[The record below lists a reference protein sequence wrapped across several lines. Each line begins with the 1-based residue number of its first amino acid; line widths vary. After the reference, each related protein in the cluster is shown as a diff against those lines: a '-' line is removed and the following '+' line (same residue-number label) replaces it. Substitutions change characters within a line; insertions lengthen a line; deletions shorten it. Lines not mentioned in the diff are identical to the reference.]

1 MNTVLSVF
9 KRCLFFVCVSRKFPF
24 SFFLL
29 PGRTFRFR
37 FSKAVF
43 SFFGLY
49 DALEKYGVE
58 KIFKEVISGKRNR
71 KPILNNLLDSL
82 KAGDTLVVWKI
93 DRLGRV
99 SLNLLSIKM
108 QLEDNKIR
116 LVSLTEVID
125 TSTSTGKFIFQI
137 NCAKA
142 EFERNQTSERTIE
155 GLASARL
162 RGRIGGRRKG
172 LSKKG
177 KKDAELAC
185 KLYQENSI
193 SKTKS
198 IKEICDIIGI
208 AKATFYKYLK
218 IKGIVVD
225 KNKKN
230 C

>member
-1 MNTVLSVF
+1 MIYGYA
-9 KRCLFFVCVSRKFPF
+9 RVSTKDQN
-24 SFFLL
+24 LNMQI
-29 PGRTFRFR
+29 
-37 FSKAVF
+37 
-43 SFFGLY
+43 

-142 EFERNQTSERTIE
+142 
-155 GLASARL
+155 
-162 RGRIGGRRKG
+162 
-172 LSKKG
+172 
-177 KKDAELAC
+177 
-185 KLYQENSI
+185 
-193 SKTKS
+193 
-198 IKEICDIIGI
+198 
-208 AKATFYKYLK
+208 
-218 IKGIVVD
+218 V
-225 KNKKN
+225 
-230 C
+230 

>member
-1 MNTVLSVF
+1 MIYGYA
-9 KRCLFFVCVSRKFPF
+9 RVSTKDQN
-24 SFFLL
+24 LNMQI
-29 PGRTFRFR
+29 
-37 FSKAVF
+37 
-43 SFFGLY
+43 

-162 RGRIGGRRKG
+162 RGRVGGRRKG